1 VGNSLLKAD
10 RRVDVC
16 GRKLKFGLLGLLV
29 LFWLSSASLWAEENP
44 PTITIPW
51 ATWVEIRQ
59 RVDSLAGQIQ
69 LSNKQIE
76 MLKQQQEASRTEWER
91 ALNLS
96 KIEAES
102 WKEKYQ
108 ASEIY
113 WGAQSMKQ
121 KRTRQLLEISTIT
134 SLTVLVIKL
143 LGGF

>member
-1 VGNSLLKAD
+1 
-10 RRVDVC
+10 VC
-16 GRKLKFGLLGLLV
+16 GRKLRFGLLGLLV

-51 ATWVEIRQ
+51 TTWVEIRQ

-69 LSNKQIE
+69 LSNEQIE
-76 MLKQQQEASRTEWER
+76 MLKQQHEASQTEWEK
-91 ALNLS
+91 ALNLL

-108 ASEIY
+108 ASEKY
-113 WGAQSMKQ
+113 WSAQSVKQ
-121 KRTRQLLEISTIT
+121 ERTIKLLEISTIA
-134 SLTVLVIKL
+134 SLTILVIKL